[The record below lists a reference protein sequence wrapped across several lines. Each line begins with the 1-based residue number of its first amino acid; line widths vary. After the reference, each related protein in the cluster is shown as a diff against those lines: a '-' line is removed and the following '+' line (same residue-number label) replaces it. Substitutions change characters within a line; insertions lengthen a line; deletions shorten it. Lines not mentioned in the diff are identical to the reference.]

1 MNKISKLSKS
11 DTDNIIKLYTIE
23 GLSIKDIRQIY
34 GIGQRRI
41 SQVLKKANIPIRMFR
56 KIDFSKET
64 QELIFSAYESGVGV
78 SGIPE
83 CLGLTCSH
91 RPIQRLLK
99 KKYGKLRNPSEQQFK
114 RMENAS
120 PEEIAYLTKAAHDAA
135 RGRTVSIE
143 ELRKRA
149 KSRQGKVDS
158 RSNWEPLVFAEI
170 IKTFPNAIPCKA
182 IDIYNADIGI
192 GNTIAVEVF
201 GGGWAIS
208 DKARIN
214 RYLTRTK
221 EFAKR
226 GIHTIF
232 FIISEHM
239 WTGDTSELI
248 RIINVASNLPSA
260 VCQYWVVWGNRKGMS
275 GNSLNINKS
284 AFVRPFINVRDRRT
298 GRYISVPR

>member
-1 MNKISKLSKS
+1 
-11 DTDNIIKLYTIE
+11 
-23 GLSIKDIRQIY
+23 
-34 GIGQRRI
+34 
-41 SQVLKKANIPIRMFR
+41 MFR

-91 RPIQRLLK
+91 MPIKRLLEK
-99 KKYGKLRNPSEQQFK
+99 RFGKLRNPSEQQFK

-120 PEEIAYLTKAAHDAA
+120 PEEIAYLTKAAHEAV
-135 RGRTVSIE
+135 RGRKVSQE

-149 KSRQGKVDS
+149 KSREGKTDT
-158 RSNWEPLVFAEI
+158 RSLWEPLVFAEV
-170 IKTFPNAIPCKA
+170 IKAFPNAVPCKA
-182 IDIYNADIGI
+182 IDIYNVDIGI
-192 GNTIAVEVF
+192 GDSIAVEVF
-201 GGGWAIS
+201 GGGWSIS
-208 DKARIN
+208 DKTRIN

-232 FIISEHM
+232 IILSEHM
-239 WTGDTSELI
+239 WTGDTSKLI
-248 RIINVASNLPSA
+248 ETINIASSLPTA
-260 VCQYWVVWGNRKGMS
+260 ICQYWVIWGNRDGVS
-275 GNSLNINKS
+275 GNSLDINKD
-284 AFVRPFINVRDRRT
+284 AFIRPFINVRDRST

>member
-11 DTDNIIKLYTIE
+11 DINNIIKLYTVE
-23 GLSIKDIRQIY
+23 GLTVKDIKQIY
-34 GIGQRRI
+34 GVGHRKISRI
-41 SQVLKKANIPIRMFR
+41 LKEAGITVKPFR
-56 KIDFSKET
+56 KIDFPKET

-78 SGIPE
+78 NGIPE
-83 CLGLTCSH
+83 CLGLTCSY
-91 RPIQRLLK
+91 RPVRRLLEEK
-99 KKYGKLRNPSEQQFK
+99 FGKLRNPSEQQFK

-120 PEEIAYLTKAAHDAA
+120 PEEIAYLTKAAHDAT
-135 RGRTVSIE
+135 RGRIVSPE

-149 KSRQGKVDS
+149 KSKEGKTDS
-158 RSNWEPLVFAEI
+158 QSSWEPLIFAK
-170 IKTFPNAIPCKA
+170 IKKAFPNAIPSKA

-192 GNTIAVEVF
+192 GKTIAVEIF

-232 FIISEHM
+232 IILSEHM

-248 RIINVASNLPSA
+248 RTINIASSFPTT
-260 VCQYWVVWGNRKGMS
+260 VCQYWVIWGNRKGVS
-275 GNSLNINKS
+275 GNSLDINKD
-284 AFVRPFINVRDRRT
+284 AFIRPFINVRDRRT
-298 GRYISVPR
+298 GRYVSVPR